1 MNISEL
7 IEELQNIKNEYG
19 DIEVCIQESVT
30 YNESEIMDVYFDEDG
45 RACIFAD

>member
-19 DIEVCIQESVT
+19 DIEVYVKDSFTC
-30 YNESEIMDVYFDEDG
+30 NDNEIMDVYREEDG
-45 RACIFAD
+45 RVCIFTD